1 MASKMQKG
9 NKELF
14 FLGKYIKCTACRI
27 IYPNHLQKEKEHTY
41 LSVLQKDKL
50 MNETNFYIFLN
61 TLIHNFILG
70 VFVGG
75 SPTNHLKLNQ

>member
-1 MASKMQKG
+1 
-9 NKELF
+9 
-14 FLGKYIKCTACRI
+14 
-27 IYPNHLQKEKEHTY
+27 
-41 LSVLQKDKL
+41 

-61 TLIHNFILG
+61 TLIYNFILG